1 MRYSSRLLLIVAF
14 FSTAAHGQSK
24 SVHYVD
30 TSTYVVFK
38 YSEKS
43 DFFFGRSDHFRP
55 TTLSMAEVDDMESL
69 VDSAYQRL
77 VKELPA
83 NYQMEKIGLMQRA
96 TLFTQM
102 GNTPLMLQKM
112 TG

>member
-1 MRYSSRLLLIVAF
+1 
-14 FSTAAHGQSK
+14 
-24 SVHYVD
+24 
-30 TSTYVVFK
+30 
-38 YSEKS
+38 
-43 DFFFGRSDHFRP
+43 
-55 TTLSMAEVDDMESL
+55 MAEVDDMESL